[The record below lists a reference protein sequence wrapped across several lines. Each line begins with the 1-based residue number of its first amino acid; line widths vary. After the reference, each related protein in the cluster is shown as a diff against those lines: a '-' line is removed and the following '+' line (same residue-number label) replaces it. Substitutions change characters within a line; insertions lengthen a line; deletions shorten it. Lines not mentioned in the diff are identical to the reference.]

1 MHINFTGIY
10 TILTLRFK
18 APYIYIYILNT
29 SSQEIILVWPNYDKV
44 CMHAV
49 GFEHGLDDHNFL
61 FQKSN
66 RERCQRWREK
76 NKNDPDFREK
86 ERNRKKKEREL
97 KSEEQKQR

>member
-1 MHINFTGIY
+1 LHINFTGIY

-18 APYIYIYILNT
+18 APYIYILNT

>member
-1 MHINFTGIY
+1 MHVNFTGIN

-18 APYIYIYILNT
+18 APYIYILNT
-29 SSQEIILVWPNYDKV
+29 SSQDIILVWPNYDKV